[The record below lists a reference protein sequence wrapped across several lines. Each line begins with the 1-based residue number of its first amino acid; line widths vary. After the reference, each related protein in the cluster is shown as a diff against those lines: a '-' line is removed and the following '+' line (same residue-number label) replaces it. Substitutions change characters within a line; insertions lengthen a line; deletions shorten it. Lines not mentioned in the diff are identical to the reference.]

1 MAWFRT
7 GGENLIRGI
16 RGAITVDENDA
27 YEIVI
32 ATGELL
38 KELIVKNN
46 IEAED
51 VAHVI
56 ITVTEDL
63 DAAFPAKALREIEG
77 WTYVPVMCM
86 QEIPVPGSLEKCIR
100 IMMTV
105 QTEIEQNQI
114 QHVYARNAV
123 VLRPDLIK

>member
-1 MAWFRT
+1 M
-7 GGENLIRGI
+7 IRGI
-16 RGAITVDENDA
+16 RGATTVDQNEANM
-27 YEIVI
+27 IVE
-32 ATGELL
+32 ATSELL
-38 KELIVKNN
+38 YEMIQKNN
-46 IEAED
+46 IHADD

-63 DAAFPAKALREIEG
+63 NATFPAKALREIEG

-105 QTEIEQNQI
+105 QSDIEQNQI
-114 QHVYARNAV
+114 QHVYARNSV